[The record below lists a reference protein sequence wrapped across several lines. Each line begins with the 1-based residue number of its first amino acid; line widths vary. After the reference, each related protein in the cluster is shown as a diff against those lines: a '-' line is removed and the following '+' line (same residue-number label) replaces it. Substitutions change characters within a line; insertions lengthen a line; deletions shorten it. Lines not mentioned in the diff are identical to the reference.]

1 MKKEVGT
8 LESLLQ
14 DLGLLIRHILEPSNL
29 TLMGTLIA
37 VVRYSFKRI
46 QVILDKRQDQM
57 IDELRIRL
65 GKVEDSVSEDVKD
78 MKVEILRVQI
88 LTGIDT
94 KRFSK
99 SELSYF
105 YDKYKSL
112 GGNSFVEGKCHEYLE
127 KLDKEGR

>member
-1 MKKEVGT
+1 
-8 LESLLQ
+8 
-14 DLGLLIRHILEPSNL
+14 
-29 TLMGTLIA
+29 
-37 VVRYSFKRI
+37 
-46 QVILDKRQDQM
+46 M
-57 IDELRIRL
+57 IDELRLRL
-65 GKVEDSVSEDVKD
+65 GKVENSMTEDIKD

-94 KRFSK
+94 GRFSR

-112 GGNSFVEGKCHEYLE
+112 GGNSFVENKCRDYLE

>member
-1 MKKEVGT
+1 MEKEVGT
-8 LESLLQ
+8 LDALMQ
-14 DLGLLIRHILEPSNL
+14 DLGLLIRHILEPSKL
-29 TLMGTLIA
+29 ALMGTLIA
-37 VVRYSFKRI
+37 VVRYSFKKI

-57 IDELRIRL
+57 IDELRLRL
-65 GKVEDSVSEDVKD
+65 GKVENSMTEDIKD

-94 KRFSK
+94 GRFSR

-112 GGNSFVEGKCHEYLE
+112 GGNSFVENKCRDYLE

>member
-1 MKKEVGT
+1 MEKEVGT
-8 LESLLQ
+8 LDALMQ

-29 TLMGTLIA
+29 ALMGTLIA
-37 VVRYSFKRI
+37 VVRYSFKKI
-46 QVILDKRQDQM
+46 QVVLDKRQDQM
-57 IDELRIRL
+57 IDELRLRL
-65 GKVEDSVSEDVKD
+65 GKVENSMTEDIKD

-94 KRFSK
+94 GRFSR

-112 GGNSFVEGKCHEYLE
+112 GGNSFVENKCRDYLE